1 MADYEAQVD
10 AALETNDYKEA
21 VRILDSWM
29 EFAQSADKELR
40 AKESEERERL
50 ESESRARESEEAAK
64 QTETETEV
72 ITDASGYLLADSDKR
87 YVTAGGSDCIK
98 YRTASPGKK

>member
-1 MADYEAQVD
+1 MLKEDNVKSVLADYEAQVD

-29 EFAQSADKELR
+29 EFAQSADQELR

-50 ESESRARESEEAAK
+50 ESESRARESGRSSK
-64 QTETETEV
+64 
-72 ITDASGYLLADSDKR
+72 TDGNRNGGYH
-87 YVTAGGSDCIK
+87 
-98 YRTASPGKK
+98 